1 MPAAGERKGG
11 AGHRSS
17 LQAAERRAGD
27 SAAPAF
33 SGSLTQINKCRF
45 TNISRKNTGISAGI
59 LALGQQE
66 SKLNLFD
73 HNREQPENMFQTFR
87 QYREMFEQQKAVLEQ
102 RYRSLLED
110 AIQDA
115 VFLSTRNSELMQEN
129 QAMQHGASSMW
140 SSFK

>member
-1 MPAAGERKGG
+1 M
-11 AGHRSS
+11 
-17 LQAAERRAGD
+17 
-27 SAAPAF
+27 
-33 SGSLTQINKCRF
+33 CV
-45 TNISRKNTGISAGI
+45 
-59 LALGQQE
+59 
-66 SKLNLFD
+66 
-73 HNREQPENMFQTFR
+73 FQTFR

-140 SSFK
+140 SSFKWAFFVT